1 MALAL
6 KQLSVWCL
14 LANWCADLAKTDV
27 VPTCVS
33 VYHEFEEA
41 AITNNP
47 ENVHSLFSTFY
58 SPNHPLPFSVVI
70 LYQVQFPNGTTQQV
84 SSGTGCSS
92 ELWMWTYSPVF
103 LWVEP
108 SILNKMTLYAL
119 NGHED
124 WKSPMVTLTVPLPC
138 QNVSYS
144 FLNEMTMT
152 VSWSNIAIY
161 THSDPITHFYCMT
174 FFLVFLQPPPP
185 FSTIPLSLHSYIYS
199 YSLYYLF
206 LFYCIIVFIHCTTHT
221 LSFPP
226 TAISPA
232 PPPTGI

>member
-1 MALAL
+1 MAVPFAYVT
-6 KQLSVWCL
+6 VWCL
-14 LANWCADLAKTDV
+14 LTTWCADLGRTEA

-41 AITNNP
+41 AITNNRG
-47 ENVHSLFSTFY
+47 NIHSLFSVLY
-58 SPNHPLPFSVVI
+58 SPNRPLPFSVVI

-84 SSGTGCSS
+84 SSDTGCSS

-124 WKSPMVTLTVPLPC
+124 WKSPTVTLTVPLPC

-152 VSWSNIAIY
+152 VSWSNFAI
-161 THSDPITHFYCMT
+161 PIVT
-174 FFLVFLQPPPP
+174 
-185 FSTIPLSLHSYIYS
+185 
-199 YSLYYLF
+199 
-206 LFYCIIVFIHCTTHT
+206 
-221 LSFPP
+221 
-226 TAISPA
+226 
-232 PPPTGI
+232 